1 VRAGVAS
8 AVSVG
13 QSLIIELEEAIQ
25 SGSKDKR
32 IDALRRI
39 TDLFVADADR
49 LNDQQIDVFDDIL
62 GHLIKRIESK
72 ALAELSRRLA
82 PIHNAPI
89 EVVRRLARD
98 DNIVVAEPILTA
110 SPRLSDSDLIEI
122 ASTKTQ
128 AHLLAISARP
138 QIGTA
143 VTDVLLQRGNQD
155 VFHTLAEN
163 SGARFSVR
171 GFETLVRHAES
182 DGRLAEKV
190 GLRLDVPLRLFRELL
205 SRATEAVRARLLELA
220 GPESRR
226 HIQGVLSAIAEDAQH
241 EARRRT
247 EHDYAAAQTG
257 VAALKAEGRL
267 DDAAVFEFASK
278 GQYAHIVTAL
288 SSLCSAPV
296 PLVDEL
302 LQSKH
307 REAILIACKA
317 AELEWPTVKAVLNCR
332 AIAGKMSDLDVD
344 TARADFLRLS
354 ASGAQ
359 RVLRFWQVRHTVA
372 NEPSNPLAQSGLRP
386 LRQPPPSSSR
396 TPDEG
401 PPNLRSEQR

>member
-1 VRAGVAS
+1 
-8 AVSVG
+8 VSVG

-32 IDALRRI
+32 IAALRRI

-49 LNDQQIDVFDDIL
+49 LTDQQIDVFDDIL

-98 DNIVVAEPILTA
+98 DDIVVAEPILTA
-110 SPRLSDSDLIEI
+110 SARLSDSDLIEI

-155 VFHTLAEN
+155 VFHTLADN
-163 SGARFSVR
+163 SGARFSAR

-190 GLRLDVPLRLFRELL
+190 GLRLDIPLRLFRELL

-257 VAALKAEGRL
+257 VAALKVEGRL
-267 DDAAVFEFASK
+267 NDAAVFEFASK

-288 SSLCSAPV
+288 STLCSAPV

-359 RVLRFWQVRHTVA
+359 RVLRFWQVRHAVA
-372 NEPSNPLAQSGLRP
+372 NEPSNPLAQGGLRP
-386 LRQPPPSSSR
+386 LRQPPPPTAR
-396 TPDEG
+396 IPDDG
-401 PPNLRSEQR
+401 PPNARSEQR